1 MRWETVTLR
10 SKEQQRSTVLNAVLE
25 GRCETE
31 RAGALMGVSAR
42 QVRRLKQAYQRD
54 GPGALVHGNRG
65 RAPAHAL
72 QADTRAQIVALAQEA
87 GYAGYNHT
95 HLHEVLAEELGMQVS
110 RRSVTRVLRQAGMRS
125 PRRRRARRHRAR
137 REPSPEAGMLLQVD
151 ASDHDWLEGRGPKLT
166 LVGAVDDA
174 TSDVV
179 WAHFQAE
186 EDSAGYLLLLRE
198 TVRTHGVPLAWYS
211 DRHSCF
217 LRNDKEPWTL
227 AEIAAGRREPT
238 QVARA
243 LEELGI
249 SLICAHSPQAKGR
262 VERCWGTL
270 QDRLVKELRRAGA
283 ATVDEANQVLWAYLP
298 RYRARFGRA
307 PASAL
312 AAYRPL
318 PKGADLDGVCSLHY
332 VRKVA
337 HDNTVRLEERLVHIP
352 PGPRRRSYAQCLVQL
367 QERLDGELV
376 VLYQGACIA
385 RQPRQSGA
393 SLRARKRRRGR
404 ELLADPVRAARTRP
418 SPPQADEV
426 ALPPDLFVPVRTR
439 HPWRTYEATRT

>member
-1 MRWETVTLR
+1 MEWETVTLR
-10 SKEQQRSTVLNAVLE
+10 NKEQQRATVLSGMLE
-25 GRCETE
+25 GRYGGEQ
-31 RAGALMGVSAR
+31 AAALMGVSAR
-42 QVRRLKQAYQRD
+42 QVRRLKHAYLRD
-54 GPGALVHGNRG
+54 GPRALVHGNRG

-72 QADTRAQIVALAQEA
+72 PEETRRLIVEVARTAS
-87 GYAGYNHT
+87 YDGYNHT
-95 HLHEVLAEELGMQVS
+95 HLHEVLSEELELSVS
-110 RRSVTRVLRQAGMRS
+110 RRTLTRVLRQAGMRS
-125 PRRRRARRHRAR
+125 PRRRRGRRHRAR
-137 REPSPEAGMLLQVD
+137 REPSPQAGMLLQVD
-151 ASDHDWLEGRGPKLT
+151 ASDHDWLEGRGPRLT

-174 TSDVV
+174 THDLV
-179 WAHFQAE
+179 WAHFQPE

-227 AEIAAGRREPT
+227 AEIAAGRRGPT

-249 SLICAHSPQAKGR
+249 TLICAHSPQAKGR

-298 RYRARFGRA
+298 RYRTRFGRA
-307 PASAL
+307 PASAV

-318 PKGADLDGVCSLHY
+318 PRRTDLDGVCSLHY
-332 VRKVA
+332 VRTVA
-337 HDNTVRLEERLVHIP
+337 NDNTVRLEERVVQIP
-352 PGPRRRSYAQCLVQL
+352 PGPRRRSYARCRVQL

-376 VLYQGACIA
+376 VLYEGAVIA
-385 RQPRQSGA
+385 RQPRQSLA
-393 SLRARKRRRGR
+393 PLRARHRQRGR
-404 ELLADPVRAARTRP
+404 ELPPDPPAP
-418 SPPQADEV
+418 PPPQLDAADV
-426 ALPPDLFVPVRTR
+426 DLPADLFVPVVRR
-439 HPWRTYEATRT
+439 HPWRTYPATRT